1 MDSQHRH
8 ELKTNELAEGLKHLP
23 GLLKDNANTIIG
35 IILIGVALITWPM
48 FNKMSRQK
56 EIAEQTEITQS
67 IQMMDQDVYAV
78 LQAPA
83 DDMLAK
89 SEALDALL
97 VNADA
102 LVEKVSGID
111 NRNLAALAQ
120 IKAAQAIRTEL
131 HLRQQVDADMLER
144 QIQKAQNAYQEA
156 LNLANTPTLTAMA
169 KFGLALCSEELGQT
183 DQAAELY
190 QQIAGDE
197 NYKATVFPTQAQRRL
212 DTLSDNTEVFNF
224 AAIPVVIEEE
234 VVDTEEVIEPTA
246 VEIIEPAAETIVTE
260 SAEKTDTEQL
270 VEETAEP
277 QAETP

>member
-23 GLLKDNANTIIG
+23 GLLKDNANAIIG
-35 IILIGVALITWPM
+35 IILIGAALITWPM

-56 EIAEQTEITQS
+56 DIAQQTEITQS
-67 IQMMDQDVYAV
+67 IQMMDRDVYAV

-102 LVEKVSGID
+102 LLEKVSEID

-131 HLRQQVDADMLER
+131 HLRRDVNVEMLER
-144 QIQKAQNAYQEA
+144 QIQKAEEAYQKA
-156 LNLANTPTLTAMA
+156 LEVADTPTIKAMA
-169 KFGLALCSEELGQT
+169 QFGLGLCSEELGQT

-190 QQIAGDE
+190 QQIVEDE

-224 AAIPVVIEEE
+224 AAVPIVIEEG
-234 VVDTEEVIEPTA
+234 VDTEEVIEPTA
-246 VEIIEPAAETIVTE
+246 VEIIEPATETIVTE
-260 SAEKTDTEQL
+260 SAEKTDAEQP

>member
-35 IILIGVALITWPM
+35 IILIGAALITWPM
-48 FNKMSRQK
+48 FTKMSRQK
-56 EIAEQTEITQS
+56 DIAEQTEITQS
-67 IQMMDQDVYAV
+67 IQMMDRDVYAV

-102 LVEKVSGID
+102 LLEKVSEID

-131 HLRQQVDADMLER
+131 HLRQEVDVEMLER
-144 QIQKAQNAYQEA
+144 QIQKAENAYQEA
-156 LNLANTPTLTAMA
+156 LSTANTPTVTAMA

-190 QQIAGDE
+190 QQIVEDE

-224 AAIPVVIEEE
+224 AAVPVVIEE

-260 SAEKTDTEQL
+260 SAEKTDAEQP

>member
-35 IILIGVALITWPM
+35 IILIGAALITWPM
-48 FNKMSRQK
+48 FTKMSRQK
-56 EIAEQTEITQS
+56 DIAEQTEITQS
-67 IQMMDQDVYAV
+67 IQMMDRDVYAV

-102 LVEKVSGID
+102 LLEKASTID
-111 NRNLAALAQ
+111 NPNLSALAQ

-131 HLRQQVDADMLER
+131 HLRQEVDADMLER

-156 LNLANTPTLTAMA
+156 LSAANTPTITAMA
-169 KFGLALCSEELGQT
+169 QFGLGLCSEELGQT

-190 QQIAGDE
+190 QQIVEDE

-224 AAIPVVIEEE
+224 AAVPVVIEE

-260 SAEKTDTEQL
+260 SAEKTDAEQP

>member
-35 IILIGVALITWPM
+35 IILIGAALITWPM
-48 FNKMSRQK
+48 FTKMSRQK
-56 EIAEQTEITQS
+56 DIAEQTEITQS
-67 IQMMDQDVYAV
+67 IQMMDRDVYAV

-83 DDMLAK
+83 DDMLAR

-102 LVEKVSGID
+102 LLEKASTID
-111 NRNLAALAQ
+111 NPNLSALAQ

-131 HLRQQVDADMLER
+131 HLRQEVDADMLER

-156 LNLANTPTLTAMA
+156 LSAANTPSITAMA
-169 KFGLALCSEELGQT
+169 QFGLGLCSEELGQT
-183 DQAAELY
+183 DQAADLY
-190 QQIAGDE
+190 QQIVEDE

-224 AAIPVVIEEE
+224 AAVPVVIEE

-260 SAEKTDTEQL
+260 SAEKTDAEQP

>member
-35 IILIGVALITWPM
+35 IILIGAALITWPM
-48 FNKMSRQK
+48 FTKMSRQK
-56 EIAEQTEITQS
+56 DIAEQTEITQS
-67 IQMMDQDVYAV
+67 IQMMDRDVYAV

-83 DDMLAK
+83 DDMLAR

-102 LVEKVSGID
+102 LLEKASTID
-111 NRNLAALAQ
+111 NPNLSALAQ

-131 HLRQQVDADMLER
+131 HLRQEVDADMLER

-156 LNLANTPTLTAMA
+156 LSAANTPTITAMA
-169 KFGLALCSEELGQT
+169 QFGLGLCSEELGQT

-190 QQIAGDE
+190 QQIVEDE

-224 AAIPVVIEEE
+224 AAVPVVIEE

-260 SAEKTDTEQL
+260 SAEKTDAEQP

>member
-1 MDSQHRH
+1 
-8 ELKTNELAEGLKHLP
+8 LA
-23 GLLKDNANTIIG
+23 
-35 IILIGVALITWPM
+35 
-48 FNKMSRQK
+48 
-56 EIAEQTEITQS
+56 IAEQTEITQS

-131 HLRQQVDADMLER
+131 HLRQEVDADMLER

-156 LNLANTPTLTAMA
+156 LSSANTPTLTAMA

-224 AAIPVVIEEE
+224 AAVPVVIEEE
-234 VVDTEEVIEPTA
+234 VVDTEEVVEPTA
-246 VEIIEPAAETIVTE
+246 VEMIEPAAETIVTE
-260 SAEKTDTEQL
+260 SAEKTDAEQP

-277 QAETP
+277 QAEMP

>member
-1 MDSQHRH
+1 MDSQHRY

-23 GLLKDNANTIIG
+23 GLLKDNANAIIG
-35 IILIGVALITWPM
+35 IILIGAALITWPM

-56 EIAEQTEITQS
+56 DIAQQTEITQS
-67 IQMMDQDVYAV
+67 IQMMDRDVYAV

-102 LVEKVSGID
+102 LLEKVSEID

-131 HLRQQVDADMLER
+131 HLRQEVDVEMLER
-144 QIQKAQNAYQEA
+144 QIQKAEEAYQKA
-156 LNLANTPTLTAMA
+156 LSTANTPTITAMA

-190 QQIAGDE
+190 QQIVEDE

-224 AAIPVVIEEE
+224 AAVPIVIEEG
-234 VVDTEEVIEPTA
+234 VDTEEVIEPTA
-246 VEIIEPAAETIVTE
+246 VEIIEPATETIVTE
-260 SAEKTDTEQL
+260 SAEKTDAEQP

>member
-56 EIAEQTEITQS
+56 EIAEQMEITQS

-131 HLRQQVDADMLER
+131 HLRQEVDADMLER

-156 LNLANTPTLTAMA
+156 LSSANTPTLTAMA

-224 AAIPVVIEEE
+224 AAVPVVIEE

-260 SAEKTDTEQL
+260 SAEKTDAEQP

-277 QAETP
+277 QAEMP

>member
-56 EIAEQTEITQS
+56 DIAEQMEITQS

-131 HLRQQVDADMLER
+131 HLRQEVDADMLER
-144 QIQKAQNAYQEA
+144 QIRKAQNAYQEA
-156 LNLANTPTLTAMA
+156 LSSANTPTLTAMA

-224 AAIPVVIEEE
+224 AAVPVVIEE

-246 VEIIEPAAETIVTE
+246 VEIIEPAAEPIVAE
-260 SAEKTDTEQL
+260 SAEKPDAEQP

-277 QAETP
+277 QAEMP

>member
-35 IILIGVALITWPM
+35 IILIGAALITWPM
-48 FNKMSRQK
+48 FTKMSRQK
-56 EIAEQTEITQS
+56 DIAEQTEITQS
-67 IQMMDQDVYAV
+67 IQMMDRDVYAV

-83 DDMLAK
+83 DDMLAR

-102 LVEKVSGID
+102 LLEKASTID
-111 NRNLAALAQ
+111 NPNLSALAQ

-131 HLRQQVDADMLER
+131 HLRQEVDADMLER

-156 LNLANTPTLTAMA
+156 LSAANTPTITAMA
-169 KFGLALCSEELGQT
+169 QFGLGLCSEELGQT
-183 DQAAELY
+183 DQAADLY
-190 QQIAGDE
+190 QQIVEDE

-224 AAIPVVIEEE
+224 AAVPVVIEE
-234 VVDTEEVIEPTA
+234 VGDTEEVIEPTA
-246 VEIIEPAAETIVTE
+246 VEIIEPATETIVTE
-260 SAEKTDTEQL
+260 SAEKTDAEQP